1 MSQKG
6 VPNQP
11 ALTNP
16 VRFPLTLTCSH
27 DSRRPLPSVAAGRL
41 FVCLPP
47 AGRLRPRSA
56 ETAPQLSMTTCPSP
70 LTPRIKTWQDARLQS
85 IRALGKRAERDRTQT
100 FFAEGLRFVGQAVA
114 QNAQIEAV
122 LVVLKTL
129 EHPFELQLRRQME
142 QKCIPI
148 WEVTPDLFLRLLRAE
163 EPQWIGTIVRQPWD
177 TPAHVTHSSRLCRV
191 AFAQV
196 HSPGNL
202 GTILRTGDAAGASG
216 LILIGDAV
224 DPYDPACVRATMG
237 AIFAQRLIRMTA
249 SEFAA
254 WKQSGEYRLV
264 GTSPHAESDY
274 QAVVYPARTV
284 LFMGGERKGLSED
297 RQHLCDDLVRIPM
310 VGRSDSLNPA
320 VATGVLLYEVFNQRR
335 NNSGKSG

>member
-1 MSQKG
+1 
-6 VPNQP
+6 
-11 ALTNP
+11 
-16 VRFPLTLTCSH
+16 
-27 DSRRPLPSVAAGRL
+27 
-41 FVCLPP
+41 
-47 AGRLRPRSA
+47 
-56 ETAPQLSMTTCPSP
+56 MTTCSSP

-122 LVVLKTL
+122 LVVPKTL
-129 EHPFELQLRRQME
+129 EHPFGLRLRQQLE
-142 QKCIPI
+142 QKRIPL
-148 WEVTPDLFLRLLRAE
+148 WEVTPDLFLRLSRAE
-163 EPQWIGTIVRQPWD
+163 EAQWIGAVVRQRWD
-177 TPAHVTHSSRLCRV
+177 APDRAAASMSLCWV
-191 AFAQV
+191 ALDQV

-202 GTILRTGDAAGASG
+202 GTILRTGDAVGASG
-216 LILIGDAV
+216 LILIGDTV

-237 AIFAQRLIRMTA
+237 AIFAQRLVRMTA

-254 WKQSGEYRLV
+254 WKRSGEHRLV
-264 GTSPHAESDY
+264 GTSPHAERDY
-274 QAVVYPARTV
+274 QAVAYLAQTV

-297 RQHLCDDLVRIPM
+297 RQRLCDDLVRIPM
-310 VGRSDSLNPA
+310 VGRSDSLNLA